1 MTDEA
6 HEHTSVMAP
15 VVGLSF
21 FITGFGLAEFSRKNF
36 PTAFALFGL
45 FFAVVAASV
54 IIEIRGRKERPPEEH
69 EPPIQF
75 AKDPMFGFMGKKIWI
90 WIFLISEV
98 IFFTLIIGLS
108 FSLRLVVD
116 ENLGFRQIAKLCGIP
131 TDSGLFGLYPAGWV
145 DHEGRRPHE
154 LLDIPLT
161 TLNTFVLICSSYT
174 MVKAH
179 EAAEK
184 GNFLGRYGA
193 RNFLLLTALIGSI
206 FLSIQVFEY
215 TQLIVHEGFTVASGL
230 FGATFY
236 LQTGFHG
243 LHVLG
248 GIIMLLF
255 MSYKIHVGAMTDASD
270 VEITGLYWHFIDV
283 VWIMLFTLV
292 YLV

>member
-1 MTDEA
+1 MTEKD
-6 HEHTSVMAP
+6 HEHTSMMAP

-21 FITGFGLAEFSRKNF
+21 FITGFGLVEFSKKNF
-36 PTAFALFGL
+36 PTAFALFGV

-54 IIEIRGRKERPPEEH
+54 ILEIRGRKEHPPEEH
-69 EPPIQF
+69 EAPIQF
-75 AKDPMFGFMGKKIWI
+75 AKDPMFGFMGKKLWI

-116 ENLGFRQIAKLCGIP
+116 EHLGFREIAKFCGIP
-131 TDSGLFGLYPAGWV
+131 TDSGLFGLYPSGWV
-145 DHEGRRPHE
+145 DQNGHRPHE
-154 LLDIPLT
+154 ILDIPLT

-184 GNFLGRYGA
+184 GDFLGRYGA
-193 RNFLLLTALIGSI
+193 RNYLLLTAFIGSI
-206 FLSIQVFEY
+206 FLGIQVYEY
-215 TQLIVHEGFTVASGL
+215 TQLIFHENFTVASGL

-248 GIIMLLF
+248 GIIMILF
-255 MSYKIHVGAMTDASD
+255 MVYKIQVGAMTDASD